1 MIGCM
6 HYSLCLTHIKD
17 LENPEGELLWKLCF
31 VFKTLM
37 IMRKTRDRRTRKVT
51 ETQTYSTMRRRMMT
65 VLKIGNDFPPL
76 SNSPQKMQQLR
87 SKELHQVLIVIVI
100 NQIDKPLTVV
110 ICFMIQFT
118 AVVMICS
125 YMQQNCF
132 CPIFP
137 LCHLSVF
144 IWPAS
149 DIPEVTTVVLYLN
162 CFGL

>member
-1 MIGCM
+1 
-6 HYSLCLTHIKD
+6 
-17 LENPEGELLWKLCF
+17 
-31 VFKTLM
+31 
-37 IMRKTRDRRTRKVT
+37 
-51 ETQTYSTMRRRMMT
+51 MT

-125 YMQQNCF
+125 YVQQNCF
-132 CPIFP
+132 CPIFHCAIC
-137 LCHLSVF
+137 LFLSNQLL
-144 IWPAS
+144 
-149 DIPEVTTVVLYLN
+149 TYLKSLLL
-162 CFGL
+162 FSI